1 MDGQEQL
8 VPIKVAEE
16 WAAVAYEK
24 AAIGHGH
31 GETSKRDVEPH
42 NSQKNS
48 RTGDFMTNRSITAA
62 AVRRSDSMT
71 WRTISSCFFV
81 AVSVCF
87 Y

>member
-31 GETSKRDVEPH
+31 GETSKRDVESH
-42 NSQKNS
+42 NSQK
-48 RTGDFMTNRSITAA
+48 IPEQE
-62 AVRRSDSMT
+62 
-71 WRTISSCFFV
+71 IS
-81 AVSVCF
+81 
-87 Y
+87 